1 MPLVLPAELH
11 RDIDGIVAD
20 YELTTLIERLLPVIK
35 LILIT
40 EAAQPEISK
49 VQNRPAIPITVEMR
63 YTRGVL
69 KGKK

>member
-40 EAAQPEISK
+40 EAAQSEISK
-49 VQNRPAIPITVEMR
+49 GPEQAGHTH
-63 YTRGVL
+63 YRGD
-69 KGKK
+69 KIH